1 MYRPTL
7 RHNKI
12 YIYTCTITEHFVIG
26 VPPTPECSSCLDLY
40 IFWVKEGS
48 REWRT
53 IERAG
58 REKEGGGGRKGGR
71 EIETLV

>member
-1 MYRPTL
+1 MSRP
-7 RHNKI
+7 
-12 YIYTCTITEHFVIG
+12 V
-26 VPPTPECSSCLDLY
+26 
-40 IFWVKEGS
+40 FWVKEGS

-58 REKEGGGGRKGGR
+58 REKEGGGGGGEGGR